1 MIYYNNDLLKVGARA
16 MIYDED
22 TCATNFMIRDERM
35 QMIVPKQNE
44 PITPLIY
51 KIRKL
56 YEEKE
61 ISTLLVVGSC
71 GDYVDVSDNI
81 IEMRNYKP
89 M

>member
-1 MIYYNNDLLKVGARA
+1 MLDYNDDFIKVGARV

-35 QMIVPKQNE
+35 QMIVPKRNE
-44 PITPLIY
+44 PITPLIS

-61 ISTLLVVGSC
+61 ISTILVIGSC

-81 IEMRNYKP
+81 IEMLNYEP